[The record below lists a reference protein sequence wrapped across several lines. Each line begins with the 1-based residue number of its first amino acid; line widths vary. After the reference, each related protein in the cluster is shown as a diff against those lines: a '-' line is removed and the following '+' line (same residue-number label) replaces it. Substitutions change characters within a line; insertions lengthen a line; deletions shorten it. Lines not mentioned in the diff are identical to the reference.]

1 MILLTLLIFSLIVST
16 AYTKNLRRSVENAPR
31 TGKSPAQQ
39 SAPSTAQFPKIS
51 VIVPAYN
58 EAENIRDCAIA
69 ILESTPLSVDNLEVL
84 IVDDRST
91 DDTLAIAQTLQQ
103 QVNDPRLKILA
114 GQPRPANEYWAGKNW
129 ACAQAVEVA
138 TGDFLLFI
146 DADVRLKPL
155 AIETALETV
164 ETEKIDLLTCMPALV
179 CECFAEWLV
188 QPLMFNH
195 LAVCFDFTAV
205 NDPTVDSAFAAG
217 PFMLFRR
224 SAYEKIGG
232 HEAVAGEIVEDV
244 ELSRRI
250 KRAGLKLGLYAGSNL
265 AFVRMYRSWSALWEG
280 WTKNLY
286 LGANRSWGMMVYMAA
301 IMLFLYPIPW
311 IGLFIILKQIISLFI
326 LPSPLGGGF
335 TSSFFILPEFPPL
348 GGVGGGDFFH
358 LPSSIFLKR
367 FLSGVEGPSSLL
379 AIIVIWQQ
387 YNLRRLGAEISDCS
401 TKYWWLGG
409 LGGTLVAAIAIGSAI
424 KTETG
429 WGWTW
434 RGRPL
439 QIKS

>member
-1 MILLTLLIFSLIVST
+1 MILLTLLIFSVIVST
-16 AYTKNLRRSVENAPR
+16 AYTKNLRRSVKNAPR
-31 TGKSPAQQ
+31 TNSSSAQHLL
-39 SAPSTAQFPKIS
+39 PSTGLFPKVS

-69 ILESTPLSVDNLEVL
+69 ILESTALSVDNLEVL

-103 QVNDPRLKILA
+103 QLNDPRLKILA
-114 GQPRPANEYWAGKNW
+114 GQGRPANQYWAGKNW
-129 ACAQAVEVA
+129 ACAQAVPEA

-146 DADVRLKPL
+146 DADVRLKPE
-155 AIETALETV
+155 AIETAIATA

-179 CECFAEWLV
+179 CGCFAEWLV

-205 NDPTVDSAFAAG
+205 NDAAKTDSAFAGG

-244 ELSRRI
+244 ELARRI
-250 KRAGLKLGLYAGSNL
+250 KRAGLKLALYSGSNL
-265 AFVRMYRSWSALWEG
+265 ASVRMYRSWSALWEG

-286 LGANRSWGMMVYMAA
+286 LGAKRSWGMMIYMAA
-301 IMLFLYPIPW
+301 IMLFLYPMPW
-311 IGLFIILKQIISLFI
+311 LALGILLANGEVANIITNSQ
-326 LPSPLGGGF
+326 LPI
-335 TSSFFILPEFPPL
+335 TNY
-348 GGVGGGDFFH
+348 H
-358 LPSSIFLKR
+358 LPITLLTIC
-367 FLSGVEGPSSLL
+367 LSV
-379 AIIVIWQQ
+379 IVIWQH
-387 YNLRRLGAEISDCS
+387 YTLRRLGAQISDCP

-409 LGGTLVAAIAIGSAI
+409 LGGTLIAAIAIGSAI

-434 RGRPL
+434 RGRAL
-439 QIKS
+439 QINN

>member
-1 MILLTLLIFSLIVST
+1 MILLTLLIFSLIVSR
-16 AYTKNLRRSVENAPR
+16 AYTKNLRRSVKNAPR
-31 TGKSPAQQ
+31 TDRISARLSPGRA
-39 SAPSTAQFPKIS
+39 AQFPKVS

-91 DDTLAIAQTLQQ
+91 DDTLAIGQTLQQ
-103 QVNDPRLKILA
+103 QLNDPRLKILA
-114 GQPRPANEYWAGKNW
+114 GQPRPASQYWAGKNW
-129 ACAQAVEVA
+129 ACTQAVQVA

-146 DADVRLKPL
+146 DADVRLKPG
-155 AIETALETV
+155 AIETAIATA

-188 QPLMFNH
+188 QPIMFNH
-195 LAVCFDFTAV
+195 LAVCYDFTAV
-205 NDPTVDSAFAAG
+205 NEPTTDSAFAGG

-244 ELSRRI
+244 ELARRI
-250 KRAGLKLGLYAGSNL
+250 KRAALKLGLYSGSNL
-265 AFVRMYRSWSALWEG
+265 ASVRMYRSWNALWEG

-286 LGANRSWGMMVYMAA
+286 LGANRSWGLMVYMAA
-301 IMLFLYPIPW
+301 IMLFLYPMPW
-311 IGLFIILKQIISLFI
+311 LALAILLAN
-326 LPSPLGGGF
+326 
-335 TSSFFILPEFPPL
+335 
-348 GGVGGGDFFH
+348 GDFAE
-358 LPSSIFLKR
+358 I
-367 FLSGVEGPSSLL
+367 L
-379 AIIVIWQQ
+379 AISNYQLPITNYQLPITLLTICLSVIVIWQH
-387 YNLRRLGAEISDCS
+387 YNLRRLGAEISDCP

-409 LGGTLVAAIAIGSAI
+409 LGGGLVAAIAIGSAI

-434 RGRPL
+434 RGRIL

>member
-1 MILLTLLIFSLIVST
+1 MILLTLLIFSLIVSR
-16 AYTKNLRRSVENAPR
+16 AYTKNLRRSVQNAPR
-31 TGKSPAQQ
+31 TDSSSAQQ
-39 SAPSTAQFPKIS
+39 LQPSTVLFPKVS

-69 ILESTPLSVDNLEVL
+69 ILESTALTEDNLEVL
-84 IVDDRST
+84 IADDRST
-91 DDTLAIAQTLQQ
+91 DDTKSIAQTLQQ
-103 QVNDPRLKILA
+103 ELNDPRLKILA
-114 GQPRPANEYWAGKNW
+114 GQPRPTNQYWAGKNW
-129 ACAQAVEVA
+129 ACAQAFQEA

-146 DADVRLKPL
+146 DADVRLKPG
-155 AIETALETV
+155 AIETAIATA
-164 ETEKIDLLTCMPALV
+164 ETEKIDLFTCMPALV

-205 NDPTVDSAFAAG
+205 NDPAKTDSAFAGG

-244 ELSRRI
+244 ELARRI
-250 KRAGLKLGLYAGSNL
+250 KRASLKLGLYSGANL
-265 AFVRMYRSWSALWEG
+265 ASVRMYRSWSALWEG

-286 LGANRSWGMMVYMAA
+286 LGANRNWGMMVYMAA
-301 IMLFLYPIPW
+301 IMFFLYPMPW
-311 IGLFIILKQIISLFI
+311 LALGILLVNGEIANLITNHQ
-326 LPSPLGGGF
+326 LPI
-335 TSSFFILPEFPPL
+335 TNYQLPITL
-348 GGVGGGDFFH
+348 
-358 LPSSIFLKR
+358 LTIC
-367 FLSGVEGPSSLL
+367 LS
-379 AIIVIWQQ
+379 AIVIWSH
-387 YNLRRLGAEISDCS
+387 YTLRRLGAEISECS

-409 LGGTLVAAIAIGSAI
+409 LGGTLIAAIAIGSAI

-434 RGRPL
+434 RGRAL
-439 QIKS
+439 QINN

>member
-16 AYTKNLRRSVENAPR
+16 AYTKNLRRSVKNAPR
-31 TGKSPAQQ
+31 TGTSPTQQ
-39 SAPSTAQFPKIS
+39 SPQSSAEFPKVS

-69 ILESTPLSVDNLEVL
+69 ILESTRLSVDKLEVL

-91 DDTLAIAQTLQQ
+91 DDTLAIGQTLQQ
-103 QVNDPRLKILA
+103 HLNDPRLKILA
-114 GQPRPANEYWAGKNW
+114 GQARPANQYWAGKNW
-129 ACAQAVEVA
+129 ACAEAVQVA

-146 DADVRLKPL
+146 DADVRLKPG
-155 AIETALETV
+155 AIETAIATV

-179 CECFAEWLV
+179 CDCFAEWLV

-205 NDPTVDSAFAAG
+205 NDASKTDSAFAAG

-224 SAYEKIGG
+224 SGYDKIGG
-232 HEAVAGEIVEDV
+232 HAAVAGEIVEDV
-244 ELSRRI
+244 ELARRI
-250 KRAGLKLGLYAGSNL
+250 KRAGLKLALYAGSNL

-286 LGANRSWGMMVYMAA
+286 LGANRSWGMMIYMAA
-301 IMLFLYPIPW
+301 IMLFLYPMPW
-311 IGLFIILKQIISLFI
+311 LALAILLANGEIANIITNYQLPITLLTICLSLF
-326 LPSPLGGGF
+326 
-335 TSSFFILPEFPPL
+335 
-348 GGVGGGDFFH
+348 
-358 LPSSIFLKR
+358 
-367 FLSGVEGPSSLL
+367 
-379 AIIVIWQQ
+379 VIWQQ

-409 LGGTLVAAIAIGSAI
+409 LGGALVAAIAIGSAI

-434 RGRPL
+434 RGRAL

>member
-1 MILLTLLIFSLIVST
+1 M
-16 AYTKNLRRSVENAPR
+16 RRSVENAPR
-31 TGKSPAQQ
+31 TDRSLAKLSPE
-39 SAPSTAQFPKIS
+39 SAARFPKVS

-69 ILESTPLSVDNLEVL
+69 ILESTRLSVDNLEVL

-103 QVNDPRLKILA
+103 HLNDPRLKILA
-114 GQPRPANEYWAGKNW
+114 GQPRPTNQYWAGKNW
-129 ACAQAVEVA
+129 ACAQAIQIA

-146 DADVRLKPL
+146 DADVRLKPG
-155 AIETALETV
+155 AIETAIATA
-164 ETEKIDLLTCMPALV
+164 ETEKIDLFTCMPALV

-205 NDPTVDSAFAAG
+205 NDPSKIDSAFAGG

-244 ELSRRI
+244 ELARRI
-250 KRAGLKLGLYAGSNL
+250 KRAGLKLGLYSGSNL
-265 AFVRMYRSWSALWEG
+265 ASVRMYRSWSALWEG

-301 IMLFLYPIPW
+301 IMFFIYPMPW
-311 IGLFIILKQIISLFI
+311 IGLFIILKQIISVFPLSSSVFS
-326 LPSPLGGGF
+326 LP
-335 TSSFFILPEFPPL
+335 SSFFL
-348 GGVGGGDFFH
+348 
-358 LPSSIFLKR
+358 LPSSFL
-367 FLSGVEGPSSLL
+367 V
-379 AIIVIWQQ
+379 IIVISQH
-387 YNLRRLGAEISDCS
+387 YTLRRLGAEISECP

-409 LGGTLVAAIAIGSAI
+409 FGGALVAAMAIGSAI

-434 RGRPL
+434 RGRTL

>member
-1 MILLTLLIFSLIVST
+1 MILLTLLIFSLIVSR

-31 TGKSPAQQ
+31 TDRSLAKLSPE
-39 SAPSTAQFPKIS
+39 SAAQFPKVS

-69 ILESTPLSVDNLEVL
+69 ILESTSLSVDNLEVL

-91 DDTLAIAQTLQQ
+91 DDTLAIGQTLQQ
-103 QVNDPRLKILA
+103 HLNDPRLKILA
-114 GQPRPANEYWAGKNW
+114 GQPRPTNQYWAGKNW
-129 ACAQAVEVA
+129 ACVQAVQVA

-146 DADVRLKPL
+146 DADVRLKPG
-155 AIETALETV
+155 AIETAIATA
-164 ETEKIDLLTCMPALV
+164 ETEKIDLFTCMPALV

-188 QPLMFNH
+188 QPLMFNN
-195 LAVCFDFTAV
+195 LAVCYDFTAV
-205 NDPTVDSAFAAG
+205 NDASKTDSAFAAG

-224 SAYEKIGG
+224 SGYEKIGG
-232 HEAVAGEIVEDV
+232 HEAVASEIVEDV
-244 ELSRRI
+244 ELARRI
-250 KRAGLKLGLYAGSNL
+250 KRAGLKLGLYSGPNL
-265 AFVRMYRSWSALWEG
+265 ASVRMYRSWNALWEG

-301 IMLFLYPIPW
+301 IMLFLYPMPW
-311 IGLFIILKQIISLFI
+311 IGLFIILKKIISVFPLSSSVFS
-326 LPSPLGGGF
+326 LP
-335 TSSFFILPEFPPL
+335 SSFFL
-348 GGVGGGDFFH
+348 
-358 LPSSIFLKR
+358 LPSSFL
-367 FLSGVEGPSSLL
+367 V
-379 AIIVIWQQ
+379 IIVTWQH
-387 YNLRRLGAEISDCS
+387 YTLRRLGAEISECP

-409 LGGTLVAAIAIGSAI
+409 LGGGLVAAMAIGSAI

-434 RGRPL
+434 RGRTL

>member
-1 MILLTLLIFSLIVST
+1 LILILLTLLIFSLIVST
-16 AYTKNLRRSVENAPR
+16 AYTKNLRRSVTNAPR
-31 TGKSPAQQ
+31 TGRSSTQQ
-39 SAPSTAQFPKIS
+39 SPPFPTQLPKVS

-69 ILESTPLSVDNLEVL
+69 ILESTSLSADNLEVL

-103 QVNDPRLKILA
+103 QLNDPRLKILA
-114 GQPRPANEYWAGKNW
+114 GQARPANQYWAGKNW
-129 ACAQAVEVA
+129 ACAQAVPVA

-146 DADVRLKPL
+146 DADVRLKPG
-155 AIETALETV
+155 AIETAIQTV

-205 NDPTVDSAFAAG
+205 NDPTTNSAFAAG

-224 SAYEKIGG
+224 SAYDKIGG
-232 HEAVAGEIVEDV
+232 HEAVASEIVEDV
-244 ELSRRI
+244 ELARRI

-286 LGANRSWGMMVYMAA
+286 LGANRNWGAMVYMAT
-301 IMLFLYPIPW
+301 IMFFLYPMPW
-311 IGLFIILKQIISLFI
+311 LALAI
-326 LPSPLGGGF
+326 
-335 TSSFFILPEFPPL
+335 
-348 GGVGGGDFFH
+348 
-358 LPSSIFLKR
+358 
-367 FLSGVEGPSSLL
+367 LL
-379 AIIVIWQQ
+379 ANGKVANIITNYQLPITNYQLPVTLLSICLAITVIWQQ
-387 YNLRRLGAEISDCS
+387 YNLRRLGAQISDCS

-409 LGGTLVAAIAIGSAI
+409 LGGTLVGAIAIGSAI

-434 RGRPL
+434 RGRAL
-439 QIKS
+439 QIKT

>member
-16 AYTKNLRRSVENAPR
+16 AYTKNLRRSVKNAPR

-39 SAPSTAQFPKIS
+39 SPTVQFPKVS

-58 EAENIRDCAIA
+58 EAENIRDCTIA
-69 ILESTPLSVDNLEVL
+69 ILESTRLSVDNLEVL

-103 QVNDPRLKILA
+103 QLNDPRLKILA
-114 GQPRPANEYWAGKNW
+114 GQARPADQYWAGKNW
-129 ACAQAVEVA
+129 ACAEAVQVA
-138 TGDFLLFI
+138 TGEFLLFI
-146 DADVRLKPL
+146 DADVRLKPG
-155 AIETALETV
+155 AIETAIETV
-164 ETEKIDLLTCMPALV
+164 QTEKIDLLTCMPALV

-205 NDPTVDSAFAAG
+205 NDPTTDSAFAAG

-224 SAYEKIGG
+224 SAYDKIGG
-232 HEAVAGEIVEDV
+232 HEAVASEIVEDV
-244 ELSRRI
+244 ELARRI
-250 KRAGLKLGLYAGSNL
+250 KRGGLKLGLYAGSNL

-286 LGANRSWGMMVYMAA
+286 LGANRSWGAMIYMAA
-301 IMLFLYPIPW
+301 IMLFLYPMPW
-311 IGLFIILKQIISLFI
+311 IGLFIILKQIISLF
-326 LPSPLGGGF
+326 PL
-335 TSSFFILPEFPPL
+335 SSFFFL
-348 GGVGGGDFFH
+348 
-358 LPSSIFLKR
+358 LPSSFFL
-367 FLSGVEGPSSLL
+367 LPSSFLV
-379 AIIVIWQQ
+379 IIVIWQQ
-387 YNLRRLGAEISDCS
+387 YTLRDLGAQISDCP

-409 LGGTLVAAIAIGSAI
+409 LGGTLIAAIAIASAI

-434 RGRPL
+434 RGRAL

>member
-16 AYTKNLRRSVENAPR
+16 AYTKNLRRSVKNAPR
-31 TGKSPAQQ
+31 TGTSPTQQ
-39 SAPSTAQFPKIS
+39 SPQSSAEFPKVS

-69 ILESTPLSVDNLEVL
+69 ILESTRLSVDKLEVL

-91 DDTLAIAQTLQQ
+91 DDTLAIGQTLQQ
-103 QVNDPRLKILA
+103 HLNDPRLKILA
-114 GQPRPANEYWAGKNW
+114 GQARPANQYWAGKNW
-129 ACAQAVEVA
+129 ACAQAVQFA

-146 DADVRLKPL
+146 DADVRLKPG
-155 AIETALETV
+155 AIETAIATV

-179 CECFAEWLV
+179 CDCFAEWLV

-205 NDPTVDSAFAAG
+205 NDASKTDSAFAAG

-224 SAYEKIGG
+224 SGYDKIGG
-232 HEAVAGEIVEDV
+232 HAAVAGEIVEDV
-244 ELSRRI
+244 ELARRI
-250 KRAGLKLGLYAGSNL
+250 KRAGLKLALYAGSNL
-265 AFVRMYRSWSALWEG
+265 ASVRMYRSWSALWEG

-286 LGANRSWGMMVYMAA
+286 LGANRSWGMMIYMAA
-301 IMLFLYPIPW
+301 IMLFLYPMPW
-311 IGLFIILKQIISLFI
+311 LALAILLANGEIANIITNYQLPITLLTICLSLF
-326 LPSPLGGGF
+326 
-335 TSSFFILPEFPPL
+335 
-348 GGVGGGDFFH
+348 
-358 LPSSIFLKR
+358 
-367 FLSGVEGPSSLL
+367 
-379 AIIVIWQQ
+379 VIWQQ

-409 LGGTLVAAIAIGSAI
+409 LGGALVAAIAIGSAI

-434 RGRPL
+434 RGRAL

>member
-1 MILLTLLIFSLIVST
+1 MILLTLVILSLIVSR
-16 AYTKNLRRSVENAPR
+16 AYTKNLRLSVKNAPR
-31 TGKSPAQQ
+31 TDSSGAK
-39 SAPSTAQFPKIS
+39 PSLERARKVS

-69 ILESTPLSVDNLEVL
+69 ILESTAPSVDNLEVL

-103 QVNDPRLKILA
+103 QLNDPRLKILA
-114 GQPRPANEYWAGKNW
+114 GQPRPANQYWAGKNW
-129 ACAQAVEVA
+129 ACAQAFRET

-146 DADVRLKPL
+146 DADVRLKPG
-155 AIETALETV
+155 AIETAISTA

-179 CECFAEWLV
+179 CDCLAEWLV
-188 QPLMFNH
+188 QPLMFNN

-205 NDPTVDSAFAAG
+205 NDPTTDSAFAAG

-244 ELSRRI
+244 ELARRI
-250 KRAGLKLGLYAGSNL
+250 KRAGLKLALYSGSNL
-265 AFVRMYRSWSALWEG
+265 ASVRMYRSWSALWEG

-286 LGANRSWGMMVYMAA
+286 LGAKRSWGMMVYMAA
-301 IMLFLYPIPW
+301 IMFFLYPMPW
-311 IGLFIILKQIISLFI
+311 LA
-326 LPSPLGGGF
+326 LG
-335 TSSFFILPEFPPL
+335 I
-348 GGVGGGDFFH
+348 
-358 LPSSIFLKR
+358 
-367 FLSGVEGPSSLL
+367 LL
-379 AIIVIWQQ
+379 ANGEIANLITNHQLPITNYQLPITLLTICLSAIVIWQH
-387 YNLRRLGAEISDCS
+387 YTLRRLGAEISDCP

-409 LGGTLVAAIAIGSAI
+409 LGGTLIAAIAIGSAI

-434 RGRPL
+434 RGRAL
-439 QIKS
+439 QINN

>member
-1 MILLTLLIFSLIVST
+1 MILLTLLIFSLIVSR
-16 AYTKNLRRSVENAPR
+16 AYTKNLRRSVKNAPR
-31 TGKSPAQQ
+31 TDRISAAISPE
-39 SAPSTAQFPKIS
+39 SAAQFPKVS

-69 ILESTPLSVDNLEVL
+69 ILESTPLTEDNLEVL

-91 DDTLAIAQTLQQ
+91 DDTLAIGQTLQQ
-103 QVNDPRLKILA
+103 QPGDPRLKILA
-114 GQPRPANEYWAGKNW
+114 GQPRPANQYWAGKNW
-129 ACAQAVEVA
+129 ACAQAVQIA

-146 DADVRLKPL
+146 DADVRLKPG
-155 AIETALETV
+155 AIETAIATA
-164 ETEKIDLLTCMPALV
+164 ETEKIDLFTCMPALV

-188 QPLMFNH
+188 QPIMFNH

-205 NDPTVDSAFAAG
+205 NDPTTDSAFAGG

-244 ELSRRI
+244 ELARRI
-250 KRAGLKLGLYAGSNL
+250 KRAGLKLGLYSGSNL
-265 AFVRMYRSWSALWEG
+265 ASVRMYRSWNALWEG

-311 IGLFIILKQIISLFI
+311 IGLFIILKQIISVF
-326 LPSPLGGGF
+326 PLSSSVF
-335 TSSFFILPEFPPL
+335 SRTSSFFL
-348 GGVGGGDFFH
+348 
-358 LPSSIFLKR
+358 LPSSFL
-367 FLSGVEGPSSLL
+367 V
-379 AIIVIWQQ
+379 IIVIWQH
-387 YNLRRLGAEISDCS
+387 YNLRRLGAEISECP

-409 LGGTLVAAIAIGSAI
+409 FGGALVAAIAIASAI

-434 RGRPL
+434 RGRTL

>member
-16 AYTKNLRRSVENAPR
+16 AYTKNLRRSVKNAPR

-39 SAPSTAQFPKIS
+39 SPQSTTQFPKVS

-69 ILESTPLSVDNLEVL
+69 ILESTRLSVDNLEVL

-103 QVNDPRLKILA
+103 QLNDPRLKILA
-114 GQPRPANEYWAGKNW
+114 GQARPANQYWAGKNW
-129 ACAQAVEVA
+129 ACAEAVQVA
-138 TGDFLLFI
+138 TGEFLLFI
-146 DADVRLKPL
+146 DADVRLKPG
-155 AIETALETV
+155 AIETAIETV
-164 ETEKIDLLTCMPALV
+164 QTEKIDLLTCMPALV

-205 NDPTVDSAFAAG
+205 NDPTTESAFAAG

-224 SAYEKIGG
+224 SAYDKIGG
-232 HEAVAGEIVEDV
+232 HESVASEIVEDV
-244 ELSRRI
+244 ELAKRI

-286 LGANRSWGMMVYMAA
+286 LGANRSWGMMIYMAA

-311 IGLFIILKQIISLFI
+311 LALAILLANGEVANIITNYQ
-326 LPSPLGGGF
+326 LPL
-335 TSSFFILPEFPPL
+335 TNY
-348 GGVGGGDFFH
+348 H
-358 LPSSIFLKR
+358 LPITLLTIS
-367 FLSGVEGPSSLL
+367 L

-387 YNLRRLGAEISDCS
+387 YTLRDLGAQISDCS

-409 LGGTLVAAIAIGSAI
+409 LGGTLIAAIAIGSAI

-434 RGRPL
+434 RGRAL

>member
-16 AYTKNLRRSVENAPR
+16 AYSKNLRRSVKNAPR
-31 TGKSPAQQ
+31 TDRSSARPSPEPA
-39 SAPSTAQFPKIS
+39 AQFPKVS

-91 DDTLAIAQTLQQ
+91 DGTKAIGQTLQQ
-103 QVNDPRLKILA
+103 HLNDPRLKILA
-114 GQPRPANEYWAGKNW
+114 GQPRPTNQYWAGKNW

-146 DADVRLKPL
+146 DADVRLKPG
-155 AIETALETV
+155 AIQNAIATAETD
-164 ETEKIDLLTCMPALV
+164 KIDLFTCMPALV

-188 QPLMFNH
+188 QPIMFNN

-205 NDPTVDSAFAAG
+205 NDPSKTDSAFAAG

-224 SAYEKIGG
+224 SGYEKIGG
-232 HEAVAGEIVEDV
+232 HQAVASEIVEDV
-244 ELSRRI
+244 ELARRI
-250 KRAGLKLGLYAGSNL
+250 KRAGLKLGLYSGSNL
-265 AFVRMYRSWSALWEG
+265 ASVRMYRSWNALWEG

-301 IMLFLYPIPW
+301 IMLFLYPMPW
-311 IGLFIILKQIISLFI
+311 LALAILLAN
-326 LPSPLGGGF
+326 
-335 TSSFFILPEFPPL
+335 
-348 GGVGGGDFFH
+348 GDFAEILTITNYQ
-358 LPSSIFLKR
+358 LPITNYQLPITWLTIC
-367 FLSGVEGPSSLL
+367 LSV
-379 AIIVIWQQ
+379 IVIRQH
-387 YNLRRLGAEISDCS
+387 YNLRRLSAEISECP

-409 LGGTLVAAIAIGSAI
+409 FGGALVAAIAIASAI

-434 RGRPL
+434 RGRAL

>member
-1 MILLTLLIFSLIVST
+1 MILLTLLIFSLIVSR

-31 TGKSPAQQ
+31 TDRSLAKLSPE
-39 SAPSTAQFPKIS
+39 SAARFPKVS

-69 ILESTPLSVDNLEVL
+69 ILESTRLSVDNLEVL

-103 QVNDPRLKILA
+103 HLNDPRLKILA
-114 GQPRPANEYWAGKNW
+114 GQPRPTNQYWAGKNW
-129 ACAQAVEVA
+129 ACAQAIQIA

-146 DADVRLKPL
+146 DADVRLKPG
-155 AIETALETV
+155 AIETAIATA
-164 ETEKIDLLTCMPALV
+164 ETEKIDLFTCMPALV

-205 NDPTVDSAFAAG
+205 NDPSKIDSAFAGG

-244 ELSRRI
+244 ELARRI
-250 KRAGLKLGLYAGSNL
+250 KRAGLKLGLYSGSNL
-265 AFVRMYRSWSALWEG
+265 ASVRMYRSWSALWEG

-301 IMLFLYPIPW
+301 IMFFIYPMPW
-311 IGLFIILKQIISLFI
+311 IGLFIILKQIISVFPLSSSVFS
-326 LPSPLGGGF
+326 LP
-335 TSSFFILPEFPPL
+335 SSFFL
-348 GGVGGGDFFH
+348 
-358 LPSSIFLKR
+358 LPSSFL
-367 FLSGVEGPSSLL
+367 V
-379 AIIVIWQQ
+379 IIVISQH
-387 YNLRRLGAEISDCS
+387 YTLRRLGAEISECP

-409 LGGTLVAAIAIGSAI
+409 FGGALVAAMAIGSAI

-434 RGRPL
+434 RGRTL

>member
-1 MILLTLLIFSLIVST
+1 M
-16 AYTKNLRRSVENAPR
+16 ENAPR
-31 TGKSPAQQ
+31 TDRSLAKLSPE
-39 SAPSTAQFPKIS
+39 SAAQFPKFS

-103 QVNDPRLKILA
+103 HLNDPRLKILA
-114 GQPRPANEYWAGKNW
+114 GQPRPTNQYWAGKNW
-129 ACAQAVEVA
+129 ACAQAVQIA

-146 DADVRLKPL
+146 DADVRLKPG
-155 AIETALETV
+155 AIETAIATA
-164 ETEKIDLLTCMPALV
+164 ETEKIDLFTCMPALV

-188 QPLMFNH
+188 QPIMFNH
-195 LAVCFDFTAV
+195 LAVCYDFTAV
-205 NDPTVDSAFAAG
+205 NDPTIDSAFAGG

-224 SAYEKIGG
+224 SGYEKIGG

-244 ELSRRI
+244 ELAKRI
-250 KRAGLKLGLYAGSNL
+250 KRAGLKLGLYSGSNL
-265 AFVRMYRSWSALWEG
+265 ASVRMYRSWSALWEG

-286 LGANRSWGMMVYMAA
+286 LGANRSWGLMVYMAA
-301 IMLFLYPIPW
+301 IMFFIYPMPW
-311 IGLFIILKQIISLFI
+311 IGLFIILKQIISVFPLSSSVFS
-326 LPSPLGGGF
+326 LP
-335 TSSFFILPEFPPL
+335 SSFFLL
-348 GGVGGGDFFH
+348 
-358 LPSSIFLKR
+358 
-367 FLSGVEGPSSLL
+367 PSSLL
-379 AIIVIWQQ
+379 VIIVIWQH
-387 YNLRRLGAEISDCS
+387 YTLRRLGAEISECP

-409 LGGTLVAAIAIGSAI
+409 FGGALVAAIAIGSAI

-434 RGRPL
+434 RGRTL

>member
-1 MILLTLLIFSLIVST
+1 MILLTLLIFSLIVSR

-31 TGKSPAQQ
+31 TDRSLAKLSPE
-39 SAPSTAQFPKIS
+39 SAAQFPKVS

-58 EAENIRDCAIA
+58 EAENIRDCARS

-103 QVNDPRLKILA
+103 HLNDPRLKILA
-114 GQPRPANEYWAGKNW
+114 GQPRPTNQYWAGKNW
-129 ACAQAVEVA
+129 ACAQAVQIA

-146 DADVRLKPL
+146 DADVRLKPG
-155 AIETALETV
+155 AIETAIATA
-164 ETEKIDLLTCMPALV
+164 ETEKIDLFTCMPALV
-179 CECFAEWLV
+179 CECLAEWLV
-188 QPLMFNH
+188 QPIMFNH
-195 LAVCFDFTAV
+195 LAVCYDFTAV
-205 NDPTVDSAFAAG
+205 NDPSKTDSAFAGG

-244 ELSRRI
+244 ELARRI
-250 KRAGLKLGLYAGSNL
+250 KRAGLKLGLYSGSDL
-265 AFVRMYRSWSALWEG
+265 ASVRMYRSWSALWEG

-286 LGANRSWGMMVYMAA
+286 LGANRSWGLMVYMAA
-301 IMLFLYPIPW
+301 IMFFIYPMPW
-311 IGLFIILKQIISLFI
+311 IGLFIILKQIISVFPLSSSVFS
-326 LPSPLGGGF
+326 LP
-335 TSSFFILPEFPPL
+335 SSFFL
-348 GGVGGGDFFH
+348 
-358 LPSSIFLKR
+358 LPSSFL
-367 FLSGVEGPSSLL
+367 V
-379 AIIVIWQQ
+379 IIVIWQH
-387 YNLRRLGAEISDCS
+387 YNLRRLGAEISECP

-409 LGGTLVAAIAIGSAI
+409 LGGALVAAMAIGSAI

-434 RGRPL
+434 RGRTL

>member
-1 MILLTLLIFSLIVST
+1 MILLTLLILSLIVSR
-16 AYTKNLRRSVENAPR
+16 AYTKNLRLSVKNAPR
-31 TGKSPAQQ
+31 TDS
-39 SAPSTAQFPKIS
+39 STAKPSLERDRKVS

-69 ILESTPLSVDNLEVL
+69 ILESTALCVDNLEVL

-103 QVNDPRLKILA
+103 QLNDPRLKILA
-114 GQPRPANEYWAGKNW
+114 GQARPANEYWAGKNW
-129 ACAQAVEVA
+129 ACAQAVQLA

-146 DADVRLKPL
+146 DADVRLKPG
-155 AIETALETV
+155 AIETAIATV

-179 CECFAEWLV
+179 CDCLAEWLV

-205 NDPTVDSAFAAG
+205 NDPTTDSAFAAG

-224 SAYEKIGG
+224 SAYDKIGG
-232 HEAVAGEIVEDV
+232 HAAVASEIVEDV
-244 ELSRRI
+244 ELARRI
-250 KRAGLKLGLYAGSNL
+250 KRAGLKLALYAGSNL
-265 AFVRMYRSWSALWEG
+265 ASVRMYRSWSALWEG

-286 LGANRSWGMMVYMAA
+286 LGANRSWGMMIYMAA
-301 IMLFLYPIPW
+301 IMLFLYPMPW
-311 IGLFIILKQIISLFI
+311 LALGILLANGEIANIITNHQLAI
-326 LPSPLGGGF
+326 
-335 TSSFFILPEFPPL
+335 TNY
-348 GGVGGGDFFH
+348 H
-358 LPSSIFLKR
+358 LPITLLTIC
-367 FLSGVEGPSSLL
+367 LSV
-379 AIIVIWQQ
+379 IVILQH
-387 YNLRRLGAEISDCS
+387 YTLRRLGAEISDCP

-409 LGGTLVAAIAIGSAI
+409 LGGALIAAIAIGSAI

-434 RGRPL
+434 RGRAL
-439 QIKS
+439 QINN

>member
-16 AYTKNLRRSVENAPR
+16 AYTKNLRRSVKNAPR

-39 SAPSTAQFPKIS
+39 SPIAQFPKVS

-69 ILESTPLSVDNLEVL
+69 ILESTAPSVDNLEVL

-103 QVNDPRLKILA
+103 QLNDPRLKILA
-114 GQPRPANEYWAGKNW
+114 GQVRPANQYWAGKNW
-129 ACAQAVEVA
+129 ACAEAVQVA

-146 DADVRLKPL
+146 DADVRLKPG
-155 AIETALETV
+155 AIETAIETV
-164 ETEKIDLLTCMPALV
+164 QTEKIDLLTCMPALV

-205 NDPTVDSAFAAG
+205 NDPTTDSAFAAG

-224 SAYEKIGG
+224 SAYDKIGG
-232 HEAVAGEIVEDV
+232 HQAVASEIVEDV
-244 ELSRRI
+244 ELARRI

-286 LGANRSWGMMVYMAA
+286 LGANRSWGMMIYMAA
-301 IMLFLYPIPW
+301 IMLFLYPMPW
-311 IGLFIILKQIISLFI
+311 LALAILLANGEVANIITNYQ
-326 LPSPLGGGF
+326 LPI
-335 TSSFFILPEFPPL
+335 T
-348 GGVGGGDFFH
+348 DYH
-358 LPSSIFLKR
+358 LP
-367 FLSGVEGPSSLL
+367 VTLL
-379 AIIVIWQQ
+379 TICLAVIVIWQQ
-387 YNLRRLGAEISDCS
+387 YTLRRLGAEISDCP

-409 LGGTLVAAIAIGSAI
+409 LGGTLIAAIAIGSAI

-434 RGRPL
+434 RGRAL

>member
-1 MILLTLLIFSLIVST
+1 MILLTLLIFSLIVSR
-16 AYTKNLRRSVENAPR
+16 AYTKNLRRSVKNAPR
-31 TGKSPAQQ
+31 TDRS
-39 SAPSTAQFPKIS
+39 SAPPEPSRMPKVS

-69 ILESTPLSVDNLEVL
+69 ILESTPLSADNLEVL

-103 QVNDPRLKILA
+103 QPGDPRLKILA
-114 GQPRPANEYWAGKNW
+114 GQPRPANQYWAGKNW
-129 ACAQAVEVA
+129 ACAQAVQVA

-146 DADVRLKPL
+146 DADVRLKPG
-155 AIETALETV
+155 AIETAIATA
-164 ETEKIDLLTCMPALV
+164 ETEKIDLFTCMPALV

-188 QPLMFNH
+188 QPIMFNH

-205 NDPTVDSAFAAG
+205 NDPTTDSAFAGG

-232 HEAVAGEIVEDV
+232 HEAVASEIVEDV
-244 ELSRRI
+244 ELARRI

-265 AFVRMYRSWSALWEG
+265 ASVQMYRSWNALWEG

-301 IMLFLYPIPW
+301 IMLFLYPMPW
-311 IGLFIILKQIISLFI
+311 LALAI
-326 LPSPLGGGF
+326 
-335 TSSFFILPEFPPL
+335 
-348 GGVGGGDFFH
+348 
-358 LPSSIFLKR
+358 
-367 FLSGVEGPSSLL
+367 LL
-379 AIIVIWQQ
+379 ANGEVANIITNYQLPITNYQLPITLLTICLSAIVILQH
-387 YNLRRLGAEISDCS
+387 YNLRRLGAEISDCP
-401 TKYWWLGG
+401 TKYWWFGG
-409 LGGTLVAAIAIGSAI
+409 LGGALVAAIAIGSAI

-434 RGRPL
+434 RGRAL
-439 QIKS
+439 QNPNT

>member
-16 AYTKNLRRSVENAPR
+16 AYTKNLRRSVKNAPR
-31 TGKSPAQQ
+31 TSPSSAQQ
-39 SAPSTAQFPKIS
+39 LSPSTAQFPKVS

-69 ILESTPLSVDNLEVL
+69 ILQSTPLSVDNVEVL

-114 GQPRPANEYWAGKNW
+114 GQARPANQYWAGKNW
-129 ACAQAVEVA
+129 ACAEAVQVA
-138 TGDFLLFI
+138 TGEFLLFI
-146 DADVRLKPL
+146 DADVRLKPG
-155 AIETALETV
+155 AIETAIETV
-164 ETEKIDLLTCMPALV
+164 QTEKIDLLTCMPALV

-188 QPLMFNH
+188 QPIMFNH

-205 NDPTVDSAFAAG
+205 NAPTTDSAFAAG

-232 HEAVAGEIVEDV
+232 HESVASEIVEDV
-244 ELSRRI
+244 ELARRI

-286 LGANRSWGMMVYMAA
+286 LGAHRSWGLMVYMAA

-311 IGLFIILKQIISLFI
+311 LALAILLAQGELAKVITITNYQ
-326 LPSPLGGGF
+326 LPI
-335 TSSFFILPEFPPL
+335 TNYQLPVTL
-348 GGVGGGDFFH
+348 
-358 LPSSIFLKR
+358 LTIC
-367 FLSGVEGPSSLL
+367 L

-387 YNLRRLGAEISDCS
+387 YNLRRLGAQISDCS
-401 TKYWWLGG
+401 TQYWWLGG
-409 LGGTLVAAIAIGSAI
+409 LGGTLVAAIAIASAI

-434 RGRPL
+434 RGRAL

>member
-16 AYTKNLRRSVENAPR
+16 AYTKNLRRSVKNAPR
-31 TGKSPAQQ
+31 TDSSRDQQ
-39 SAPSTAQFPKIS
+39 LFPSAGDFPKVS

-91 DDTLAIAQTLQQ
+91 DDTKAIGQTLQQ
-103 QVNDPRLKILA
+103 HLNDPRLKILA
-114 GQPRPANEYWAGKNW
+114 GQPRPTNQYWAGKNW
-129 ACAQAVEVA
+129 ACAQAVQIA

-146 DADVRLKPL
+146 DADVRLKPG
-155 AIETALETV
+155 AIETAIATAQ
-164 ETEKIDLLTCMPALV
+164 TEKIDLLTCMPALV

-188 QPLMFNH
+188 QPIMFNH
-195 LAVCFDFTAV
+195 LAVCYDFTAV
-205 NDPTVDSAFAAG
+205 NDPTTDSAFAGG

-244 ELSRRI
+244 ELARRI
-250 KRAGLKLGLYAGSNL
+250 KRAGLKLALYSGSNL
-265 AFVRMYRSWSALWEG
+265 ASVRMYRSWSALWEG

-286 LGANRSWGMMVYMAA
+286 LGAKRSWGMMIYMAA
-301 IMLFLYPIPW
+301 IMLFIYPMPW
-311 IGLFIILKQIISLFI
+311 LALAILLAN
-326 LPSPLGGGF
+326 
-335 TSSFFILPEFPPL
+335 
-348 GGVGGGDFFH
+348 GDFAEILTITNYQ
-358 LPSSIFLKR
+358 LPITWLTIC
-367 FLSGVEGPSSLL
+367 LSL
-379 AIIVIWQQ
+379 IVIWQH
-387 YNLRRLGAEISDCS
+387 YNWRRLGAEISDCP

-409 LGGTLVAAIAIGSAI
+409 LGGTLIAAIAIGSAI

-434 RGRPL
+434 RGRAL
-439 QIKS
+439 QINN